1 MLMLRLQ
8 LYIFQSDLLKKLD
21 TIVNILPFA
30 LFLYFLASFG
40 LFDSSITFCMD
51 CKYVQNAAGEIVVHP
66 KTGEPLQNCSKT
78 EFVVCM
84 DKLESISITAME
96 RVEALT
102 KYMLPAANDA
112 MSSSSTMDTMSNAV
126 KKGSN

>member
-84 DKLESISITAME
+84 DKLESISSVAME
-96 RVEALT
+96 KVESLT

-112 MSSSSTMDTMSNAV
+112 SNSNTMETTCDATKDKIN
-126 KKGSN
+126 K

>member
-21 TIVNILPFA
+21 TILNILPLV
-30 LFLYFLASFG
+30 LFIFLLDSFG

-84 DKLESISITAME
+84 ETIKYAMD
-96 RVEALT
+96 
-102 KYMLPAANDA
+102 KYMPPAADNA
-112 MSSSSTMDTMSNAV
+112 MSSLSTTDTTSNDV
-126 KKGSN
+126 KKGSS